1 MAKRYAAILIAMLLA
16 SAFAGVCDADEAAK
30 LAELIQSKQCDRA
43 EQYAKRNLKGSNQP
57 MGLAWVELT
66 CRNNKNAGI
75 VYLQQ
80 SIKMGNPNAQRILDQ
95 LTGHE
100 AVPTSQSQVSC
111 DRVYGL
117 DAMLDDQAKETQV
130 VYNSHIERASN
141 ESFAATL
148 AGAANQ
154 SFAGGMGAGMTASGA
169 PYRARVNDL
178 IAERDSKVRDIRNQ
192 QKKLRYENPSCY
204 P

>member
-1 MAKRYAAILIAMLLA
+1 MLPIKKILITCGLLIA
-16 SAFAGVCDADEAAK
+16 SHVGAAPNSEDK
-30 LAELIQSKQCDRA
+30 LTQLIQSKQCDAA
-43 EQYAKRNLKGSNQP
+43 EQFAYKNFKGAMIPYALGAN
-57 MGLAWVELT
+57 ELI
-66 CRNNKNAGI
+66 CRGNRSKAS
-75 VYLQQ
+75 YYFEQ
-80 SIKMGNPNAQRILDQ
+80 SSRMGNQRASQLLAEIQAQDIKEGQNQR
-95 LTGHE
+95 
-100 AVPTSQSQVSC
+100 ASC
-111 DRVYGL
+111 DKVYGL
-117 DAMLDDQAKETQV
+117 DAMLDDQAKEAQA

-178 IAERDSKVRDIRNQ
+178 VAERDSKLRDIRNQ